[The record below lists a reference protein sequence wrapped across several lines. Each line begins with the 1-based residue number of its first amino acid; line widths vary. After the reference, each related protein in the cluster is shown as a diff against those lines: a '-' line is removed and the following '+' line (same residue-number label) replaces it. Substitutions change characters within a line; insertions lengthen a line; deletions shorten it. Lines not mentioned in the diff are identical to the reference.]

1 MLSIGYLECKAYEL
15 RCEILRL
22 KRKIEL
28 IQSRINRR
36 EAIDMDSI
44 ELELD
49 ELFYEYQEELNRR
62 MHQVTEALER
72 KGQERLSK
80 DNLKEFKSLYRSIV
94 KALHPDLNPGRS
106 ENQDKLFYRAV
117 EAYENGDLESLRVIS
132 TMIDGEDFFEG
143 SLLALNR
150 ILDQLHRSIESQ
162 RMAIDELES
171 DFPFTMKEFLLD
183 SRKVEEKQEELHQE
197 IVQLKEARQWYCDKI
212 ANMTR

>member
-1 MLSIGYLECKAYEL
+1 MYKFVHFGSIFVLFLSFTSSFLLECKAYEL

-62 MHQVTEALER
+62 MHQVTDSWER

-117 EAYENGDLESLRVIS
+117 EAYENGTRVS
-132 TMIDGEDFFEG
+132 K
-143 SLLALNR
+143 S
-150 ILDQLHRSIESQ
+150 H
-162 RMAIDELES
+162 
-171 DFPFTMKEFLLD
+171 
-183 SRKVEEKQEELHQE
+183 
-197 IVQLKEARQWYCDKI
+197 
-212 ANMTR
+212 